1 MIRCIIHHMVNSVN
15 LQSSPNA
22 ITVRDLVV
30 KRGKK
35 LVYDGLNV
43 DFPAGRITGL
53 LGPSGGGKTTLMR
66 AIVGVQIIES
76 GSVTVSG

>member
-1 MIRCIIHHMVNSVN
+1 MVNSVN